1 MPGGAPVGGN
11 VRYQHHRL
19 RVIRVHVEDGRV
31 HHAAHVSAVG
41 RGAGVARVC
50 RETDLIV
57 RHNVDGALGW
67 MGKITIK
74 KKHTKTFFL
83 NLCPRSLGAE
93 IKLLHGAEPKTKLR
107 IALQLL
113 SFYHRLEDIF

>member
-11 VRYQHHRL
+11 VRHQHHRL
-19 RVIRVHVEDGRV
+19 RVVRVHVEDGRV

-41 RGAGVARVC
+41 RGAGVTRVC

-67 MGKITIK
+67 MGKIKLYNK
-74 KKHTKTFFL
+74 KQTKTFFY
-83 NLCPRSLGAE
+83 LCTSIEEPEPRS
-93 IKLLHGAEPKTKLR
+93 
-107 IALQLL
+107 
-113 SFYHRLEDIF
+113 